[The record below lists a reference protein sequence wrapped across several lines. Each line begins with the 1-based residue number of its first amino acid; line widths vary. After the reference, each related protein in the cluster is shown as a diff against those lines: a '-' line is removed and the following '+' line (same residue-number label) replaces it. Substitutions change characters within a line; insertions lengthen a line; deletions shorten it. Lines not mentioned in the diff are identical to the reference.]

1 MRQFAIAWIGPDGWL
16 LFLAFMSEK
25 ELIEKSLKGDKEAM
39 DLLVR
44 ENWDRVY
51 HHCLRIVLDESMA
64 EDLAQE
70 TFLHAF
76 SHLSTFQHRARF
88 STWVWRIAHNLSLNY
103 LKKKHRSEQ
112 PLKEEIIPGQ
122 VFEEEKAFYSQVEE
136 ALKTL
141 DEKHRIVFELYD
153 LKHIPQ
159 KEIAAQLNI
168 PHGTVR
174 SRLHYARLKIR
185 EYFKRFPPE
194 V

>member
-1 MRQFAIAWIGPDGWL
+1 MQED
-16 LFLAFMSEK
+16 
-25 ELIEKSLKGDKEAM
+25 ELIDKSLKGDREAM

-44 ENWDRVY
+44 ENWSRVY
-51 HHCLRIVLDESMA
+51 HHCLRIVQDESIA
-64 EDLAQE
+64 EDLTQE
-70 TFLHAF
+70 TFVHAF
-76 SHLSTFQHRARF
+76 QHLDSFQRRAKF

-103 LKKKHRSEQ
+103 LKKKSREEQ
-112 PLKEEIIPGQ
+112 PLKEEILPS
-122 VFEEEKAFYSQVEE
+122 EEGEDEREFYQQVEE
-136 ALKTL
+136 AMQTL

>member
-1 MRQFAIAWIGPDGWL
+1 MDDD
-16 LFLAFMSEK
+16 
-25 ELIEKSLKGDKEAM
+25 ELIDKSLKGDKEAM

-51 HHCLRIVLDESMA
+51 HHCLRIVHDESMA

-70 TFLHAF
+70 TFVHAF
-76 SHLSTFQHRARF
+76 QHLSSFQRRARF

-103 LKKKHRSEQ
+103 LKKKFLQDQ
-112 PLKEEIIPGQ
+112 PLKEEILPAP
-122 VFEEEKAFYSQVEE
+122 ELEDEREFYSQIEE

-159 KEIAAQLNI
+159 KEIAARLNI

-174 SRLHYARLKIR
+174 SRLHYARMKVR
-185 EYFKRFPPE
+185 AYFKRFPLNYE
-194 V
+194 